1 MAKTKLKSDTSEI
14 KRRVLV
20 VYGLILQGIQTVDI
34 LRFASE
40 KYNVSDRQVET
51 YIKRA
56 KIISKKDNDFNI
68 EEKRAEIIAQYYHL
82 YQLSYEQE
90 DYKECRNL
98 LKEIADIIGVKAAKV
113 HVLEGNPHKPLQMLK
128 PQIIIKERDFS
139 D

>member
-1 MAKTKLKSDTSEI
+1 MAKTKLKSNSSET
-14 KRRVLV
+14 KRRIIF
-20 VYGLILQGIQTVDI
+20 VYGLILQGLQTMDI

-40 KYNVSDRQVET
+40 KYDVSNRQVET

-56 KIISKKDNDFNI
+56 KAISKKDNDFNI
-68 EEKRAEIIAQYYHL
+68 EEKKAEIIAQYYHL

-113 HVLEGNPHKPLQMLK
+113 HVLEGNPDKPLEMLK
-128 PQIIIKERDFS
+128 PQIIIKEREIS
-139 D
+139 N